1 MAQQY
6 YQWEEI
12 LSQYDLL
19 CKELTPL
26 LAKADI
32 YQGLTHIKNIIKKHP
47 LLKKHPEFWT
57 NHKHDL
63 KTFNIRGGFS
73 EEIRGHYFYFDYDI
87 DEEDKLF
94 DLYVYYI
101 DGNHWLCYSSPYYVR
116 PYGQDDVLATPI
128 YSQGQWFICNENGDN
143 PYWQLSFQ

>member
-32 YQGLTHIKNIIKKHP
+32 YQGLTYIKNIIKKHP
-47 LLKKHPEFWT
+47 LLKK
-57 NHKHDL
+57 
-63 KTFNIRGGFS
+63 
-73 EEIRGHYFYFDYDI
+73 
-87 DEEDKLF
+87 
-94 DLYVYYI
+94 
-101 DGNHWLCYSSPYYVR
+101 
-116 PYGQDDVLATPI
+116 TPRI
-128 YSQGQWFICNENGDN
+128 LD
-143 PYWQLSFQ
+143 